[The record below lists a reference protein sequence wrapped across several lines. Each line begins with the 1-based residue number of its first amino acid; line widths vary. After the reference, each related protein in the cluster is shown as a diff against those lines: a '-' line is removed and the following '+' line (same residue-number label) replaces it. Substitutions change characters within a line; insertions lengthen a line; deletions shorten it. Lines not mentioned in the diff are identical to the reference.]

1 MKISVENFA
10 DKFKEAKM
18 TKKGNST
25 KIMAALALTF
35 AMGGLSNTVEASNNF
50 EVSNGFE
57 PQVEQS
63 VESPEILKLKEEK
76 QEFNASYLEKDQENI
91 INVGYFIGE
100 KLGLETSDL
109 SSVIDITENNY
120 YNYINVKN
128 ISQNDFDITDY
139 AETIKAEHNIEEA
152 PNFLLSSVDSP
163 YTDFEDLSPEMRNS
177 VSAKAFKLIG
187 EDGDLPSS
195 AEEAYDFVKDVGMKN
210 MRWNGGVWNGEDVT
224 FEQNAVKSFMK
235 DLSTKGITAE
245 DINELPNY
253 LYENPEN
260 SIDSSNSF
268 NQKNMNENKSSPNK
282 LKFI

>member
-1 MKISVENFA
+1 MKISVENFV
-10 DKFKEAKM
+10 DKFNEAKM
-18 TKKGNST
+18 TKKGNSA
-25 KIMAALALTF
+25 KIMSALALTF

-57 PQVEQS
+57 TQVEQS
-63 VESPEILKLKEEK
+63 VESPEILKLKKEK

-100 KLGLETSDL
+100 KLGLETSNL

-120 YNYINVKN
+120 YNYINIKE

-139 AETIKAEHNIEEA
+139 AETIKSEYSVDEA
-152 PNFLLSSVDSP
+152 PNFLLSSIDSP

-177 VSAKAFKLIG
+177 ISAKAFKLIG

-195 AEEAYDFVKDVGMKN
+195 SEEAYEFVKDVGMKN
-210 MRWNGGVWNGEDVT
+210 MRWNGGVWNGDDVT
-224 FEQNAVKSFMK
+224 FEPNAVKSFMK
-235 DLSTKGITAE
+235 DLSTKGITEE

-260 SIDSSNSF
+260 KIENSNNF
-268 NQKNMNENKSSPNK
+268 NQKNMNENKLSPNK